1 MKTASLTSGLAVYS
15 LALLPSPTASF
26 NDIRV
31 PSERAAVRHRLLQ
44 PASKPSYTLAYR
56 TRIRTYT
63 LMRLLHI
70 AIDGRLSRTYH
81 LDGPTPPYAILS
93 HTWDR
98 QEVAFEDFEI
108 LNNAEDTGAKCKTGW
123 DRIRFCAQQAKRDAL
138 DYLWVD
144 TCCIDKANN
153 MELQQAINSMF
164 CWYQNAKKCYVYLS
178 DVEYNT
184 SIGDSKSLRRWEPAF
199 RKSRWFT
206 RGWTLQELLGP
217 ASIAFYSKEGELLG
231 DKQSLK
237 DSIHEI
243 TKIPA
248 LALEGCPLSEFSI
261 EERLSWIAKRTTM
274 FKEDKVYCL
283 LGIFGVYL
291 PLIYGEGEAHATLR
305 LIEGIQKQQA
315 RSGVNET
322 QTLPSMSHAFTII
335 LCQYKTE
342 LTILKRL
349 HN

>member
-123 DRIRFCAQQAKRDAL
+123 DKIRFCAQQAKRDAL

-217 ASIAFYSKEGELLG
+217 ASVAFYSREGDLLG
-231 DKQSLK
+231 EKQSLE
-237 DSIHEI
+237 DTIHEI
-243 TKIPA
+243 TQIPIEA
-248 LALEGCPLSEFSI
+248 LQGTLLSDFSVTERFSWTRHRHTTR
-261 EERLSWIAKRTTM
+261 EEDA
-274 FKEDKVYCL
+274 VYCL
-283 LGIFGVYL
+283 LGIMGVSM
-291 PLIYGEGEAHATLR
+291 PLIYGEGREHAMSR
-305 LIEGIQKQQA
+305 LLDELEGGTA
-315 RSGVNET
+315 LEY
-322 QTLPSMSHAFTII
+322 H
-335 LCQYKTE
+335 
-342 LTILKRL
+342 
-349 HN
+349 